1 MTVFIII
8 GAIGLLLVV
17 GSMLLG
23 EFIELGDGALSS
35 TGLGVGAIVFGAIG
49 IMTTAND
56 LPTALVYGGSA
67 VAGVAAVWLSQ
78 FAIKR
83 LQATED
89 GQPLQLVGMTGVAKS
104 DVTPQR
110 GEVFLDAPQ
119 EIERRMAWSDALI
132 PEGTRIVVVA
142 QEGSRVKVT
151 PGDSATT
158 T

>member
-8 GAIGLLLVV
+8 GVVGLLLVV
-17 GSMLLG
+17 ASMLLG
-23 EFIELGDGALSS
+23 EFIEFGDGALSS

-49 IMTTAND
+49 MMTTANN

-67 VAGVAAVWLSQ
+67 VAGLLAVWLSQ
-78 FAIKR
+78 VAIAR

-89 GQPLQLVGMTGVAKS
+89 GQPLTLVGMTGVAKS

-119 EIERRMAWSDALI
+119 EIERRMAWSDAPI
-132 PEGTRIVVVA
+132 AEGTRIVVIA
-142 QEGSRVKVT
+142 QEGSRVKVAA
-151 PGDSATT
+151 GDGAPTA
-158 T
+158 